1 MPLTQDNRILL
12 QRLAWLRVIL
22 FVVFVGLGLKLWY
35 LAVVQSA
42 YYQELAN
49 RNQIRNVPLVA
60 PRGAIYDREGR
71 VLVDNT
77 SAFHLFLY
85 LDEMDDPEAV
95 RDFLVSNLGVDAA
108 YLDERIEAGRGYS
121 KYQPVLI
128 RENLSLEEIARVLA
142 RQSEFPELKTIE
154 QPRRLYR
161 YGDLAAHVFGFVGE
175 VSRDEL
181 ARPEFASNKPGD
193 IVGKVGLERV
203 YNRHLTGRDGGVKLL
218 VNSAGRVLAE
228 LGKVQAVAG
237 KELRLT
243 IDLDLQVVAERELQN
258 RPGAAFAFDPKT
270 GDVLLL
276 ASRPAFD
283 PNAFASRITGR
294 QWRELLEN
302 PDNPL
307 QNRVIQSTFA
317 PGSIFKVVMLLAGLE
332 QGVVDVDTAVYCNGG
347 ATLYGHF
354 FRCWNAGGHGF
365 VRAQEALQH
374 SCNVYFYLLGQKLG
388 IESIAAFSRRLGL
401 GERTGIDLVG
411 EVTGVVPSSEW
422 KRRVSGQ
429 PWYAGETISVAIG
442 QGALSVTPAQLARA
456 VGIVATG
463 LAPQLRLID
472 DGLPPVVRRVD
483 LSPAHR
489 EVVRNGMWRAV
500 NDAGTATAARVGGFE
515 VCGKTGTVQT
525 ISREGYERLSEE
537 ERQRFEPNAWFVG
550 FAPRQDPE
558 IVVAVI
564 VQRGGAGGRGAA
576 PIAGK
581 ILDAFYRKRHGSA
594 GGVTLA
600 AR

>member
-12 QRLAWLRVIL
+12 QRLAWLRVAL
-22 FVVFVGLGLKLWY
+22 FLVFVGLGLKLWY
-35 LAVVQSA
+35 LAVVQSEH
-42 YYQELAN
+42 YRELAN

-95 RDFLVSNLGVDAA
+95 QTFLTGSLGVDPA
-108 YLDERIEAGRGYS
+108 YLNERIEAGRSYS
-121 KYQPVLI
+121 KHQPVLI
-128 RENLSLEEIARVLA
+128 RENLTLEEIARVLA

-161 YGDLAAHVFGFVGE
+161 YGELAAHVFGFVGE

-181 ARPEFASNKPGD
+181 ERPEFAGTKPGD

-218 VNSAGRVLAE
+218 VNSTGRVLEE
-228 LGKVQAVAG
+228 LGKVSPVPG

-243 IDLDLQVVAERELQN
+243 IDLDLQMVAERELQD
-258 RPGAAFAFDPKT
+258 RPGAVFAFDPKT
-270 GDVLLL
+270 GEVLVL

-317 PGSIFKVVMLLAGLE
+317 PGSIFKVIMLLAGLE
-332 QGVVDVDTAVYCNGG
+332 QGLVDPDTAVYCNGG
-347 ATLYGHF
+347 VNLYGHF

-388 IESIAAFSRRLGL
+388 IDSIAAFSRRLGL
-401 GERTGIDLVG
+401 GEPTGLDLIG
-411 EVTGVVPSSEW
+411 EAGGVVPSTEW

-442 QGALSVTPAQLARA
+442 QGALTVTPAQLARA

-463 LAPQLRLID
+463 LAPRLRLID
-472 DGLPPVVRRVD
+472 DGSAPVVRRVD
-483 LSPAHR
+483 LDPR
-489 EVVRNGMWRAV
+489 YRDVVRGGMWRAV
-500 NDAGTATAARVGGFE
+500 NDGGTATAARVGGFD

-525 ISREGYERLSEE
+525 ISRDAYERLSEE
-537 ERQRFEPNAWFVG
+537 DRKRFELNAWFVG

-564 VQRGGAGGRGAA
+564 VQRGGGGGRGAA

-581 ILDAFYRKRHGSA
+581 VLDAFYRKRHGA
-594 GGVTLA
+594 EPGMILA
-600 AR
+600 AG

>member
-12 QRLAWLRVIL
+12 QRLAWLRVAL
-22 FVVFVGLGLKLWY
+22 FLVFVGLGLKLWY
-35 LAVVQSA
+35 LAVVQSEH
-42 YYQELAN
+42 YRELAN

-95 RDFLVSNLGVDAA
+95 QTFLTGSLGVDPA
-108 YLDERIEAGRGYS
+108 YLNERIEAGRSYS
-121 KYQPVLI
+121 KHQPVLI
-128 RENLSLEEIARVLA
+128 RENLTLEEIARVLA

-161 YGDLAAHVFGFVGE
+161 YGELAAHVFGFVGE

-181 ARPEFASNKPGD
+181 ERPEFAGTKPGD

-218 VNSAGRVLAE
+218 VNSTGRVLEE
-228 LGKVQAVAG
+228 LGKVSPVPG

-243 IDLDLQVVAERELQN
+243 IDLDLQMVAERELQD
-258 RPGAAFAFDPKT
+258 RPGAVFAFDPRT
-270 GDVLLL
+270 GEVLVL

-317 PGSIFKVVMLLAGLE
+317 PGSIFKVIMLLAGLE
-332 QGVVDVDTAVYCNGG
+332 QGLVDPDTAVYCNGG
-347 ATLYGHF
+347 VNLYGHF

-388 IESIAAFSRRLGL
+388 IDSIAAFSRRLGL
-401 GERTGIDLVG
+401 GEPTGLDLIG
-411 EVTGVVPSSEW
+411 EAGGVVPSTEW

-442 QGALSVTPAQLARA
+442 QGALTVTPAQLARA

-463 LAPQLRLID
+463 LAPRLRLVD
-472 DGLPPVVRRVD
+472 DGSAAVLRRVD
-483 LSPAHR
+483 LDPR
-489 EVVRNGMWRAV
+489 YRDVVRGGMWRAV
-500 NDAGTATAARVGGFE
+500 NDGGTATAARVGGFD

-525 ISREGYERLSEE
+525 ISRDAYERLSEE
-537 ERQRFEPNAWFVG
+537 DRKRFEPNAWFVG

-564 VQRGGAGGRGAA
+564 VQRGGGGGRGAA

-581 ILDAFYRKRHGSA
+581 VLDAFYRKRHGA
-594 GGVTLA
+594 EPGMILA
-600 AR
+600 AG